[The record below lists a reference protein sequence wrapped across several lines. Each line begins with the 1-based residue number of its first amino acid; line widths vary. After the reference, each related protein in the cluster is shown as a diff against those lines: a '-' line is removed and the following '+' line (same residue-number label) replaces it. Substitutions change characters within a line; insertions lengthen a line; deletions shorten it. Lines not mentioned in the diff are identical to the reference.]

1 MSLTYAFAGEL
12 VKTEKTADGDLLVYG
27 KATGPDLDLDE
38 QICDPKWLKTAMPK
52 WAEWANVREQ
62 HTAIAAGVGIETEQQ
77 GDDWYVKTLV
87 TDKGT
92 AHKVETGTLKGYSV
106 GIRNAR
112 VVKDAK
118 APGGRIVSGEIVEL
132 SLVDRPC
139 NPTAKMAI
147 CKSVGGGALRPV
159 DEAGDLLGD
168 DPATFTD
175 GEDVLETVEDVEK
188 AETAD
193 VVKAVQVD
201 APPAEQVVKV
211 DQTEKLAEQAT
222 ETPAVEATTQAKKS
236 KPVKDS
242 NLLSV
247 RAYKAATAVVTKTL
261 ADVTKAVDETADI
274 AGAWAAIGQI
284 CDLIIHE
291 ATELKTGRMEEKH
304 DIEILLRAICS
315 LACFIDR
322 ETFQQAGSYGPDDS
336 DDDGDLSY
344 VALFA
349 KTVSAADRRR
359 MGKTG
364 VAMPNGD
371 FPIPD
376 EGHLKAAIGR
386 LGNYTGDKAA
396 AKKHIVA
403 RAHALGLDNLIPDD
417 WTATDGDD
425 NAKTAEP
432 DVTKASTADV
442 AVDIPE
448 IVKKAVAEANAA
460 SEERIKALEAE
471 LAKVA
476 ATPIPGGPVLIAPPA
491 SQRIPEIT
499 KADRYRAMANQSGD
513 PSVRE
518 AYLALAKR
526 EEATTTAN

>member
-38 QICDPKWLKTAMPK
+38 QICDPKWLKTAMPR

-118 APGGRIVSGEIVEL
+118 APGGRIVAGEIVEL

-175 GEDVLETVEDVEK
+175 GEDVLEVEPAAVDKAVE
-188 AETAD
+188 AD
-193 VVKAVQVD
+193 VAKAVQVD
-201 APPAEQVVKV
+201 APPAGQVVKV
-211 DQTEKLAEQAT
+211 EQTPVEQAP
-222 ETPAVEATTQAKKS
+222 EAPAVETIAQVKKS

-247 RAYKAATAVVTKTL
+247 RAYKAATAVITTTL

-322 ETFQQAGSYGPDDS
+322 EAFQQAGSYGPDDS

-403 RAHALGLDNLIPDD
+403 RAQALGLEKLLPDD
-417 WTATDGDD
+417 WTAAGADD
-425 NAKTAEP
+425 SKKTAEP
-432 DVTKASTADV
+432 DVTKASTADP

-491 SQRIPEIT
+491 SQRAPEIT